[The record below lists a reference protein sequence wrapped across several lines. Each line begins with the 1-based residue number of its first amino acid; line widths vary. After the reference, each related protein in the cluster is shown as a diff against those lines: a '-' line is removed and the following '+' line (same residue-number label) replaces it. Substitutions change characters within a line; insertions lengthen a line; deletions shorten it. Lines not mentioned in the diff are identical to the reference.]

1 MLFPAIGQFL
11 VCYLTPGTTSLKYA
25 INGGV
30 WANGTQTL
38 NILNYKPYT
47 MPYAISSNTSSPSL
61 TSFNTTFTE
70 FYSSNRAGITLVD
83 VSNESSIGP
92 YVLSAYQ
99 SSTAN
104 LTNNYFT
111 GITFNIISSSL
122 IYANVYYSTL
132 ACHSPAAIL
141 NEVSNILLAFYS
153 NSNYSITTKNAPI
166 SASTS
171 LSSSN
176 FLDSLACFDIIP
188 VSILSFTTSILVAFC
203 ISIVVFH
210 TGKEK
215 VDGSKNL
222 QMLSGV
228 YGAAY
233 WIANHLFDFI
243 ILLIQSTF
251 LVAIIILVAKLRNN
265 SDLEISFFNDNLT
278 IGIIFLLFFFSIF
291 SWSSLGYIW
300 LNLFNSE
307 TTGFISLFLILSL
320 ASLIDT
326 GLAFGQLYIGMA
338 GTNSTVL
345 LLSSIVRWIF
355 AAMFPNVSIKRAM
368 FAVKLR
374 SSAFC
379 VSTLNTYLGSK
390 YLKKC
395 ILKFLIIC
403 KILATY
409 VATEPLYSFNE
420 PGLGLFFAF
429 SLLQIMFFSVILVL
443 IEKRFTCKTLCSKD
457 SDETDNPA
465 IPAEV
470 SKLIIY

>member
-1 MLFPAIGQFL
+1 
-11 VCYLTPGTTSLKYA
+11 
-25 INGGV
+25 
-30 WANGTQTL
+30 
-38 NILNYKPYT
+38 
-47 MPYAISSNTSSPSL
+47 
-61 TSFNTTFTE
+61 
-70 FYSSNRAGITLVD
+70 
-83 VSNESSIGP
+83 
-92 YVLSAYQ
+92 
-99 SSTAN
+99 
-104 LTNNYFT
+104 
-111 GITFNIISSSL
+111 
-122 IYANVYYSTL
+122 
-132 ACHSPAAIL
+132 
-141 NEVSNILLAFYS
+141 
-153 NSNYSITTKNAPI
+153 
-166 SASTS
+166 
-171 LSSSN
+171 
-176 FLDSLACFDIIP
+176 
-188 VSILSFTTSILVAFC
+188 
-203 ISIVVFH
+203 VVFH